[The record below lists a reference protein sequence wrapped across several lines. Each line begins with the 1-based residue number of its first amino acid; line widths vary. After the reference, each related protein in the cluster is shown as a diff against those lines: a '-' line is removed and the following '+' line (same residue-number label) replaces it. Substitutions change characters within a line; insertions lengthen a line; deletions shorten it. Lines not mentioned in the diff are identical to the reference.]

1 MKVKMTRDVM
11 WSPLGE
17 PGLEHLKL
25 LESDEGLNADA
36 LVIGVDEHEALRVHY
51 ELRCDAAWRVRQLSA
66 SLLGDH
72 PRELELTADGAG
84 HWFAPNGTPIAALEG
99 CIDVDIS
106 ITPFTNTLPIR
117 RLQLKQGEAAE
128 ITVAYIA
135 ATEMTA
141 RPMRQRYTCLEA
153 NPEGGR
159 YLYEGLESDFT
170 AELTV
175 NKDGLV
181 TDYQGIWKMVWLAGR
196 DDNA

>member
-1 MKVKMTRDVM
+1 MRDIL

-25 LESDEGLNADA
+25 LESDEGVNADA
-36 LVIGVDEHEALRVHY
+36 LVLAVDDREALRVHY
-51 ELRCDAAWRVRQLSA
+51 ELRCDAQWRVRQLSA

-72 PRELELTADGAG
+72 PRELELHADGEG
-84 HWFAPNGTPIAALEG
+84 HWFTPSGTPIATLEG

-106 ITPFTNTLPIR
+106 VTPFTNTLPIR
-117 RLQLKQGEAAE
+117 RLGLKPGEAAE

-153 NPEGGR
+153 NPDGGR
-159 YLYEGLESDFT
+159 YRYESMESDFS
-170 AELTV
+170 AELAV

-181 TDYQGIWKMVWLAGR
+181 TDYQRIWKIVWLAGR